1 MQSNVSTNEARLA
14 LRPQLDLAPASAPD
28 EKFQN
33 ETLRPIMKLQHDLL
47 VAVFDQFLTKRKV
60 KLTQLPKDQRWT
72 KIKELVT
79 RDNRLRGLL
88 FGIAAGQFTSAE
100 MTHYLENEGDTNRR
114 MTNLLLERML
124 SVYG

>member
-1 MQSNVSTNEARLA
+1 MDPNTPTNEARLA
-14 LRPQLDLAPASAPD
+14 LRPQLNLAPATAPA

-47 VAVFDQFLTKRKV
+47 VAVFASFLSKRKV
-60 KLTQLPKDQRWT
+60 KLAQLPKDQRWT

-88 FGIAAGQFTSAE
+88 FGIAAGQFTVEE
-100 MTHYLENEGDTNRR
+100 MEHFLANESDTNRR
-114 MTNLLLERML
+114 MTNLLVERML